1 MTLILLRSPKGGVGT
16 TFVAARMAMA
26 LAARGHQV
34 SAVDC
39 TAQESLK
46 LFFGLAPSQT
56 VETLDGQSTPD
67 AIAGVELFQAYPE
80 RNLDGVVEQLLA
92 RAGEG
97 RVCVVDLGTAGSAL
111 RDRLM
116 PHATLEVCLLAPSP
130 VALAALTRVD
140 GSSPVLSLTRT
151 AFVLNLLDD
160 RRRLSNDIHKLVRTL
175 LGAQL
180 LGTVRRDEAVMEA
193 LAAMKPL
200 SAFAPASAALADV
213 EKLAEALIA
222 RCGLGPSGQLRDTAA

>member
-1 MTLILLRSPKGGVGT
+1 MRSPKGGVGT
-16 TFVAARMAMA
+16 TFLTARLAIA
-26 LAARGHQV
+26 LAGRGHEV

-46 LFFGLAPSQT
+46 LFFDLPPSQT
-56 VETLDGQSTPD
+56 LEMLDADATPD

-80 RNLDGVVEQLLA
+80 QDASWVAEQLLA
-92 RAGEG
+92 RTGEG
-97 RVCVVDLGTAGSAL
+97 RVCLVDLGTAGAQL

-116 PHATLEVCLLAPSP
+116 PHAALEICTLAPSP
-130 VALAALTRVD
+130 VALASLTKVD
-140 GSSPVLSLTRT
+140 ASASVLSLTRT

-175 LGAQL
+175 LGDQL

-200 SAFAPASAALADV
+200 ATFAPASAALTDV
-213 EKLAEALIA
+213 EKLATVVIA
-222 RCGLGPSGQLRDTAA
+222 RCGLGAAGRLQDAAA